1 MRNPH
6 ERERQI
12 DKTLLLGLFILLLFT
27 TPILAW
33 WGKPDSPW
41 YLPYLLWLGII
52 LIIAWVH
59 RRGRHEP

>member
-1 MRNPH
+1 MRNPPD
-6 ERERQI
+6 RERQI

-27 TPILAW
+27 TPMLAW
-33 WGKPDSPW
+33 WGNPDSPW
-41 YLPYLLWLGII
+41 YQPYLLWLGII